1 MLMRNQGQPII
12 DRAVEREKINEDRE
26 RQPEKEFRQNYRNR
40 TEREKFVGTGRRKQ
54 DNEEF
59 R

>member
-26 RQPEKEFRQNYRNR
+26 RQLEKEFR
-40 TEREKFVGTGRRKQ
+40 
-54 DNEEF
+54 
-59 R
+59 